1 MTNDIVKARDCT
13 SHSDCSSIQHT
24 SCVRDGT
31 EKITRCLC
39 GDNKAP
45 VNGLCSDKHPK
56 RE

>member
-56 RE
+56 RK